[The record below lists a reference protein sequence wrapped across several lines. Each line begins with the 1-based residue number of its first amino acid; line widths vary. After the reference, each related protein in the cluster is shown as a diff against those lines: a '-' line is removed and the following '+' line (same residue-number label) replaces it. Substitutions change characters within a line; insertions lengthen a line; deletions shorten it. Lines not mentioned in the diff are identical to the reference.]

1 MSSKY
6 YPLVKEKIKEMWPE
20 RYHEMPMTK
29 ALVALWNTPRVYY
42 QGSELV
48 DPHREHFYG
57 SLEMG

>member
-1 MSSKY
+1 
-6 YPLVKEKIKEMWPE
+6 MWPE

-29 ALVALWNTPRVYY
+29 ALAALWNTPRVYY

-57 SLEMG
+57 SLEMD